1 VKVGVAYEVKE
12 SCRKAM
18 LKKNLMALLVF
29 STIPAAQVNTARQ
42 YPIDT
47 NHSTVGF
54 SVSIM
59 DGLSTV
65 NGKFTDFTVTLTNDE
80 KDITKSSVNVVI
92 KAASI
97 NTGIPARDTHLRS
110 ADFFD
115 ADKYPEITFQSKR
128 IEKKGKQLFAL
139 GIFTMHGVSKEI
151 TLPFQITGV
160 NKDPVSKKMNLGYSA
175 QIVINRRE
183 FGINWTQPK
192 VPNFVGDNV
201 EIKINLITKAVDIK

>member
-1 VKVGVAYEVKE
+1 
-12 SCRKAM
+12 M
-18 LKKNLMALLVF
+18 LKKNLLAVLLF
-29 STIPAAQVNTARQ
+29 STISAAQVNTARQ
-42 YPIDT
+42 YPFDT

-59 DGLSTV
+59 DGLSRV

-115 ADKYPEITFQSKR
+115 AEKYPEITFQSKR

-139 GIFTMHGVSKEI
+139 GTFTMHGVSKEI

-183 FGINWTQPK
+183 FGINWTHPK

-201 EIKINLITKAVDIK
+201 EIEINLITKAVDIK

>member
-1 VKVGVAYEVKE
+1 
-12 SCRKAM
+12 M
-18 LKKNLMALLVF
+18 LKKSLLLLLLF
-29 STIPAAQVNTARQ
+29 STISAAQVNTIRQ

-47 NHSTVGF
+47 NHSTIGF

-59 DGLSTV
+59 NGLSRV

-110 ADFFD
+110 ADFFEV
-115 ADKYPEITFQSKR
+115 DKYPEITFQSKR

-139 GIFTMHGVSKEI
+139 GTFTMHGVSKEI

-160 NKDPVSKKMNLGYSA
+160 NKDPASKKMNLGYSA
-175 QIVINRRE
+175 RIVLNRRD
-183 FGINWTQPK
+183 FGINWTHPK

-201 EIKINLITKAVDIK
+201 EIEINLITRAIDVK

>member
-1 VKVGVAYEVKE
+1 
-12 SCRKAM
+12 M
-18 LKKNLMALLVF
+18 LKKNLLVLLLF
-29 STIPAAQVNTARQ
+29 STISAAQVNTIRQ

-47 NHSTVGF
+47 NHSTIGF

-59 DGLSTV
+59 NGLSRV

-110 ADFFD
+110 ADFFEVE
-115 ADKYPEITFQSKR
+115 KYSEITFQSKR

-139 GIFTMHGVSKEI
+139 GTFTMHGVSKEI

-160 NKDPVSKKMNLGYSA
+160 NKDPASKKMNLGYSA
-175 QIVINRRE
+175 RIVLNRRD
-183 FGINWTQPK
+183 FGINWTHPK

-201 EIKINLITKAVDIK
+201 EIEINLITRAIDVK

>member
-1 VKVGVAYEVKE
+1 
-12 SCRKAM
+12 M
-18 LKKNLMALLVF
+18 LKKNLLAVLLF
-29 STIPAAQVNTARQ
+29 STISAAQVNTARQ

-59 DGLSTV
+59 DGLSRV

-115 ADKYPEITFQSKR
+115 AEKYPEITFQSKR

-139 GIFTMHGVSKEI
+139 GTFTMHGVTKEI
-151 TLPFQITGV
+151 TLPLSDHGC
-160 NKDPVSKKMNLGYSA
+160 
-175 QIVINRRE
+175 
-183 FGINWTQPK
+183 
-192 VPNFVGDNV
+192 
-201 EIKINLITKAVDIK
+201 

>member
-1 VKVGVAYEVKE
+1 
-12 SCRKAM
+12 M
-18 LKKNLMALLVF
+18 LKKNLVAVLLF
-29 STIPAAQVNTARQ
+29 GTISAAQVNTSRQ

-47 NHSTVGF
+47 NHSTIGF

-59 DGLSTV
+59 DGLSKV
-65 NGKFTDFTVTLTNDE
+65 DGKFTDFAVTLTNDE
-80 KDITKSSVNVVI
+80 KDITKSSVSVVI

-97 NTGIPARDTHLRS
+97 NTGIPARDTHLKS
-110 ADFFD
+110 ADFFEVE
-115 ADKYPEITFQSKR
+115 KYPEITFQSKR

-139 GIFTMHGVSKEI
+139 GTFTMHGVSKEI

-175 QIVINRRE
+175 HLVLNRRE
-183 FGINWTQPK
+183 FGINWTHPK

-201 EIKINLITKAVDIK
+201 EIEINLITKAVDIK

>member
-1 VKVGVAYEVKE
+1 
-12 SCRKAM
+12 M
-18 LKKNLMALLVF
+18 LKKTLLALLVF
-29 STIPAAQVNTARQ
+29 STVTAQVNTIRQ
-42 YPIDT
+42 YPIDA

-59 DGLSTV
+59 DGLSRV
-65 NGKFTDFTVTLTNDE
+65 SGKFTDFTVTLMNDE

-115 ADKYPEITFQSKR
+115 AEKYPEITFQSKR

-139 GIFTMHGVSKEI
+139 GTFTMHGVSKEI

-183 FGINWTQPK
+183 FGINWTHPK

-201 EIKINLITKAVDIK
+201 EIEINLITKAVDIK

>member
-1 VKVGVAYEVKE
+1 
-12 SCRKAM
+12 M
-18 LKKNLMALLVF
+18 LKKTLLALLLF
-29 STIPAAQVNTARQ
+29 TTITAAQVNTVRQ
-42 YPIDT
+42 YPIDA

-59 DGLSTV
+59 DGLSRV
-65 NGKFTDFTVTLTNDE
+65 SGKFTDFTVTLMSDE

-97 NTGIPARDTHLRS
+97 NTGIPARDTDLKS
-110 ADFFD
+110 AAFFEVE
-115 ADKYPEITFQSKR
+115 KYPEITFQSKR
-128 IEKKGKQLFAL
+128 IEKKGKQLFAV

-160 NKDPVSKKMNLGYSA
+160 NKDPASKKMNLGYSA
-175 QIVINRRE
+175 HIVLNRRD
-183 FGINWTQPK
+183 FGISWTHPK

-201 EIKINLITKAVDIK
+201 EIEINLITKAVDIK

>member
-1 VKVGVAYEVKE
+1 
-12 SCRKAM
+12 M
-18 LKKNLMALLVF
+18 LKKNLMALLLF
-29 STIPAAQVNTARQ
+29 STVTAAQVNTARQ

-59 DGLSTV
+59 DGLSRV

-115 ADKYPEITFQSKR
+115 AEKYPEITFQSKR

-139 GIFTMHGVSKEI
+139 GTFTMHGVSKEI
-151 TLPFQITGV
+151 ALPFQITGV

-175 QIVINRRE
+175 QIVINRRD
-183 FGINWTQPK
+183 FGMNWTHPK
-192 VPNFVGDNV
+192 VPTFVGDNV
-201 EIKINLITKAVDIK
+201 EIEINLITRAIDVK